1 MIKKYNHFLVI
12 MKLLITGGCGF
23 IGSNITE
30 YFLENKLFESI
41 IIIDNLS
48 TGFMGNIQNLLDKYN
63 NVKFI
68 EGNIQDIEVCR
79 NITKNIDAIC
89 HQAATG
95 SVPKSINDPFFYHK
109 NNVDGF
115 FNLLIAAKEN
125 GCKRFVYASSSSVYG
140 DNQSLPKIE
149 NNNGNVLS
157 PYAAT
162 KKINEIYANV
172 FHKCYGIEIIG
183 LRYFNVFGEKQNTN
197 GEYAAVIPKFID
209 YVKNKKSPTI
219 YGDGSFSRDFTYVK
233 NVVKAN
239 YLALTTTNQ
248 ECFGDVFN
256 IGTGGRI
263 TINEI
268 FYKICDIMGANIT
281 PNYQPNRK
289 GDIPHSNASIEKAQK
304 MLGYIPEYGFEE
316 GLERTIDWFST

>member
-1 MIKKYNHFLVI
+1 

-23 IGSNITE
+23 IGSNIAE
-30 YFLENKLFESI
+30 YFLENNLFESI
-41 IIIDNLS
+41 TIVDNLS
-48 TGFMGNIQNLLDKYN
+48 SGFIKNIQNLLQKYTN
-63 NVKFI
+63 LKFL
-68 EGNIQDIEVCR
+68 EADIKDIDVCR

-95 SVPKSINDPFFYHK
+95 SVPRSINDPFFYHK

-125 GCKRFVYASSSSVYG
+125 GCRRFVYASSSSVYG
-140 DNQSLPKIE
+140 DNETLPKIE
-149 NNNGNVLS
+149 DKTGNVLS

-183 LRYFNVFGEKQNTN
+183 LRYFNVFGERQNPN

-209 YVKNKKSPTI
+209 SVKNGESPI
-219 YGDGSFSRDFTYVK
+219 IFGDGSFSRDFTYVK
-233 NVVKAN
+233 NVVRAN
-239 YLALTTTNQ
+239 YLALTTTNS
-248 ECFGDVFN
+248 ECFGEVFN
-256 IGTGGRI
+256 IGAGGRI

-268 FYKICDIMGANIT
+268 FFKICGIMGANIV

-289 GDIPHSNASIEKAQK
+289 GDIPHSNASIEKARRI
-304 MLGYIPEYGFEE
+304 LGYVPEVGFEE
-316 GLERTIDWFST
+316 GLMKTITWFST

>member
-1 MIKKYNHFLVI
+1 

-63 NVKFI
+63 NLKFI

-95 SVPKSINDPFFYHK
+95 SVPRSINDPFFYHK

-233 NVVKAN
+233 NVVRAN

-281 PNYQPNRK
+281 PNYQPTRK

-304 MLGYIPEYGFEE
+304 MLGYIPEHGFEE
-316 GLERTIDWFST
+316 GLERTIEWFST

>member
-1 MIKKYNHFLVI
+1 

-30 YFLENKLFESI
+30 YFLENELFESI
-41 IIIDNLS
+41 TIIDNLS
-48 TGFMGNIQNLLDKYN
+48 SGFIGNIQNLLEKYSN
-63 NVKFI
+63 LEFI
-68 EGNIQDIEVCR
+68 EADIQNIDVCR

-95 SVPKSINDPFFYHK
+95 SVPRSINDPFFYHK

-125 GCKRFVYASSSSVYG
+125 GCRRFVYASSSSVYG
-140 DNQSLPKIE
+140 DSESLPKIE
-149 NNNGNVLS
+149 QNTGNVLS

-172 FHKCYGIEIIG
+172 FNKCYGMEIIG
-183 LRYFNVFGEKQNTN
+183 LRYFNVFGEKQNPN
-197 GEYAAVIPKFID
+197 GEYAAVIPKFINS
-209 YVKNKKSPTI
+209 VKNRESPMI
-219 YGDGSFSRDFTYVK
+219 FGDGSFSRDFTYVR
-233 NVVKAN
+233 NVVRAN
-239 YLALTTTNQ
+239 YLALTTTNN
-248 ECFGDVFN
+248 ECFGENFN
-256 IGTGGRI
+256 IGAGGRI

-268 FYKICDIMGANIT
+268 FFKICGIMGANIT

-289 GDIPHSNASIEKAQK
+289 GDIPHSNASIEKARI
-304 MLGYIPEYGFEE
+304 MLGYVPEIGFEE
-316 GLERTIDWFST
+316 GLRRTIAWIST

>member
-1 MIKKYNHFLVI
+1 

-30 YFLENKLFESI
+30 YFLENNLFESI

-48 TGFMGNIQNLLDKYN
+48 TGFMNNIQNLLDKHN
-63 NVKFI
+63 NLKFI

-95 SVPKSINDPFFYHK
+95 SVPRSINDPFFYHK

-140 DNQSLPKIE
+140 DNESLPKIE
-149 NNNGNVLS
+149 DKTGNVLS

-172 FHKCYGIEIIG
+172 FHKCYGMEIIG
-183 LRYFNVFGEKQNTN
+183 LRYFNVFGEKQNPN

-209 YVKNKKSPTI
+209 YVKNGKSPTI
-219 YGDGSFSRDFTYVK
+219 FGDGSFSRDFTYVK
-233 NVVKAN
+233 NVVRAN

-248 ECFGDVFN
+248 ECFGEIFN
-256 IGTGGRI
+256 IGAGGRI
-263 TINEI
+263 SINEI
-268 FYKICDIMGANIT
+268 FYKICEIMGANIT
-281 PNYQPNRK
+281 ANYQPNRK
-289 GDIPHSNASIEKAQK
+289 GDIPHSNASIEKANHL
-304 MLGYIPEYGFEE
+304 LGYTPEYGFEE
-316 GLERTIDWFST
+316 GLKRTIEYFAVT

>member
-1 MIKKYNHFLVI
+1 MR
-12 MKLLITGGCGF
+12 LLITGGCGF
-23 IGSNITE
+23 IGSNIAE
-30 YFLENKLFESI
+30 YFLENQLFDSI

-48 TGFMGNIQNLLDKYN
+48 TGFMKNIQGLLEKYTNL
-63 NVKFI
+63 KFI
-68 EGNIQDIEVCR
+68 EGNIQNIEVCR

-95 SVPKSINDPFFYHK
+95 SVPRSINDPEFYHK

-125 GCKRFVYASSSSVYG
+125 GCKRFVYASSSSIYG
-140 DNQSLPKIE
+140 DNKDLPKLE
-149 NNNGNVLS
+149 NKTGNVLS

-172 FHKCYGIEIIG
+172 FHKCYGMEIIG
-183 LRYFNVFGEKQNTN
+183 LRYFNVFGEKQNPN

-209 YVKNKKSPTI
+209 YIKDRKSPTI

-233 NVVKAN
+233 NIVNAN
-239 YLALTTTNQ
+239 YLALTTTNKK
-248 ECFGDVFN
+248 CFGEVFN
-256 IGTGGRI
+256 IGAGGRI

-268 FYKICDIMGANIT
+268 FYKICEIFGANII
-281 PNYQPNRK
+281 PNYQQNRK
-289 GDIPHSNASIEKAQK
+289 GDIPHSNASIEKATSI
-304 MLGYIPEYGFEE
+304 LGYIPKYDFKD
-316 GLERTIDWFST
+316 GLERTINYFLDLKKLE

>member
-1 MIKKYNHFLVI
+1 

-30 YFLENKLFESI
+30 YFLENMLFESI
-41 IIIDNLS
+41 VIIDNLS
-48 TGFMGNIQNLLDKYN
+48 TGFMHNIQNLLDKYSN
-63 NVKFI
+63 LQFI

-95 SVPKSINDPFFYHK
+95 SVPRSINDPFFYHK

-125 GCKRFVYASSSSVYG
+125 GCKRFVFASSSSVYG
-140 DNQSLPKIE
+140 DNESLPKIE
-149 NNNGNVLS
+149 DNTGNVLS

-172 FHKCYGIEIIG
+172 FHKCYGMEIIG
-183 LRYFNVFGEKQNTN
+183 LRYFNVFGEKQNPN

-209 YVKNKKSPTI
+209 FVKNGKSPTI
-219 YGDGSFSRDFTYVK
+219 FGDGSFSRDFTYVK
-233 NVVKAN
+233 NVVRAN

-248 ECFGDVFN
+248 ECFGEIFN
-256 IGTGGRI
+256 IGAGGRI
-263 TINEI
+263 SINDI
-268 FYKICDIMGANIT
+268 FYKICEIMGANIT

-289 GDIPHSNASIEKAQK
+289 GDIPHSNASIKKANSL
-304 MLGYIPEYGFEE
+304 LGYTPEYGFEE
-316 GLERTIDWFST
+316 GLKRTIEYFAVT

>member
-1 MIKKYNHFLVI
+1 

-23 IGSNITE
+23 IGSNIAE
-30 YFLENKLFESI
+30 YFLENNLFESI
-41 IIIDNLS
+41 TIIDNLS
-48 TGFMGNIQNLLDKYN
+48 SGFIKNIQNLLEKYKN
-63 NVKFI
+63 IKFI
-68 EGNIQDIEVCR
+68 EADLKDIEVCR

-95 SVPKSINDPFFYHK
+95 SVPRSINDPFFYHK

-125 GCKRFVYASSSSVYG
+125 GCRRFVYASSSSVYG
-140 DNQSLPKIE
+140 DNDNLPKIE
-149 NNNGNVLS
+149 DKIGNVLS

-172 FHKCYGIEIIG
+172 FHKCYEMEIIG
-183 LRYFNVFGEKQNTN
+183 LRYFNVFGEKQNPN

-209 YVKNKKSPTI
+209 FVKNGESPTI
-219 YGDGSFSRDFTYVK
+219 FGDGSFSRDFTYII
-233 NVVKAN
+233 NVVRAN
-239 YLALTTTNQ
+239 YLALTTTNP
-248 ECFGDVFN
+248 ECFGEVFN
-256 IGTGGRI
+256 IGAGGRI

-268 FYKICDIMGANIT
+268 FYKICRIMGKNIT

-289 GDIPHSNASIEKAQK
+289 GDIPHSNASIKKAQS
-304 MLGYIPEYGFEE
+304 MLGYMPEVEFEE
-316 GLERTIDWFST
+316 GLRETIAWFSA

>member
-1 MIKKYNHFLVI
+1 

-30 YFLENKLFESI
+30 YFLENELFESI
-41 IIIDNLS
+41 TIIDNLS
-48 TGFMGNIQNLLDKYN
+48 SGFIGNIQNLLEKYSN
-63 NVKFI
+63 LEFI
-68 EGNIQDIEVCR
+68 EADIQNIDVCR

-95 SVPKSINDPFFYHK
+95 SVPRSINDPFFYHK

-125 GCKRFVYASSSSVYG
+125 GCRRFVYASSSSVYG
-140 DNQSLPKIE
+140 DSESLPKIE
-149 NNNGNVLS
+149 QNTGNVLS

-172 FHKCYGIEIIG
+172 FNKCYGIEIIG
-183 LRYFNVFGEKQNTN
+183 LRYFNVFGEKQNPN
-197 GEYAAVIPKFID
+197 GEYAAVIPKFINS
-209 YVKNKKSPTI
+209 VKNRESPMI
-219 YGDGSFSRDFTYVK
+219 FGDGSFSRDFTYVR
-233 NVVKAN
+233 NVVRAN
-239 YLALTTTNQ
+239 YLALTTTNT
-248 ECFGDVFN
+248 ECFGENFN
-256 IGTGGRI
+256 IGAGGRI

-268 FYKICDIMGANIT
+268 FFKICGIMGANIT

-289 GDIPHSNASIEKAQK
+289 GDIPHSNASIEKARI
-304 MLGYIPEYGFEE
+304 MLGYVPEIGFEE
-316 GLERTIDWFST
+316 GLRRTIAWFPA

>member
-1 MIKKYNHFLVI
+1 

-30 YFLENKLFESI
+30 YFLENNLFQSI

-48 TGFMGNIQNLLDKYN
+48 TGFKKNIQNLLDKYSN
-63 NVKFI
+63 LKFI
-68 EGNIQDIEVCR
+68 EENIQDIEVCR

-95 SVPKSINDPFFYHK
+95 SVPRSINDPFFYHK

-140 DNQSLPKIE
+140 DNENLPKIE
-149 NNNGNVLS
+149 DKTGDVLS

-162 KKINEIYANV
+162 KKINEIYANI
-172 FHKCYGIEIIG
+172 FHKCYGMEIIG
-183 LRYFNVFGEKQNTN
+183 LRYFNVFGEKQNPN

-209 YVKNKKSPTI
+209 LVKNEKSPII

-233 NVVKAN
+233 NIIHAN
-239 YLALTTTNQ
+239 YLALTTTNSK
-248 ECFGDVFN
+248 CFGEVFN
-256 IGTGGRI
+256 IGAGGRI

-268 FYKICDIMGANIT
+268 FYKICKFIGKNMQ
-281 PNYQPNRK
+281 PEYQPNRK
-289 GDIPHSNASIEKAQK
+289 GDIPHSNASIKKANIL
-304 MLGYIPEYGFEE
+304 LGYSPQYGFEE
-316 GLERTIDWFST
+316 GLEKTIQYFLDLKKIE

>member
-1 MIKKYNHFLVI
+1 

-23 IGSNITE
+23 IGSNIAE

-41 IIIDNLS
+41 TIIDNLS
-48 TGFMGNIQNLLDKYN
+48 SGFIENIQYLLEKYRNLI
-63 NVKFI
+63 FI
-68 EGNIQDIEVCR
+68 EADLKDIDVCR

-95 SVPKSINDPFFYHK
+95 SVPRSINDPFFYHK

-125 GCKRFVYASSSSVYG
+125 GCRRFVYASSSSVYG
-140 DNQSLPKIE
+140 DSESLPKIE
-149 NNNGNVLS
+149 QNTGDVLS

-172 FHKCYGIEIIG
+172 FNKCYGMEIIG
-183 LRYFNVFGEKQNTN
+183 LRYFNVFGERQNPN
-197 GEYAAVIPKFID
+197 GEYAAVIPKFIN
-209 YVKNKKSPTI
+209 YVKNRESPTI
-219 YGDGSFSRDFTYVK
+219 FGDGSFSRDFTYVK
-233 NVVKAN
+233 NVVRAN
-239 YLALTTTNQ
+239 YLALTTTNS
-248 ECFGDVFN
+248 ECFGEIFN
-256 IGTGGRI
+256 IGAGGRI

-268 FYKICDIMGANIT
+268 FFKICGIMGANIA

-289 GDIPHSNASIEKAQK
+289 GDIPHSNASIEKAER
-304 MLGYIPEYGFEE
+304 MLGYVPEIEFED
-316 GLERTIDWFST
+316 GLRRTIAWFSA

>member
-1 MIKKYNHFLVI
+1 

-30 YFLENKLFESI
+30 YFLENNLFESI

-48 TGFMGNIQNLLDKYN
+48 TGFMNNIQNLLDKHN
-63 NVKFI
+63 NLKFI

-95 SVPKSINDPFFYHK
+95 SVPRSINDPFFYHK

-140 DNQSLPKIE
+140 DNESLPKIE
-149 NNNGNVLS
+149 DKTGNVLS

-172 FHKCYGIEIIG
+172 FHKCYGMEIIG
-183 LRYFNVFGEKQNTN
+183 LRYFNVFGEKQNPN

-209 YVKNKKSPTI
+209 YVKNLKSPTI
-219 YGDGSFSRDFTYVK
+219 FGDGSFSRDFTYVK
-233 NVVKAN
+233 NVVQAN

-248 ECFGDVFN
+248 ECFGEIFN
-256 IGTGGRI
+256 IGAGGRI
-263 TINEI
+263 SINEI
-268 FYKICDIMGANIT
+268 FYKICEIMGANIT

-289 GDIPHSNASIEKAQK
+289 GDIPHSNASIEKANHL
-304 MLGYIPEYGFEE
+304 LGYTPEYGFEE
-316 GLERTIDWFST
+316 GLKRTIEYFAVT

>member
-1 MIKKYNHFLVI
+1 

-23 IGSNITE
+23 IGSNIAE
-30 YFLENKLFESI
+30 YFLENNLFESI
-41 IIIDNLS
+41 TIVDNLS
-48 TGFMGNIQNLLDKYN
+48 SGFIKNIENLLEKYTTLSFLQADL
-63 NVKFI
+63 K
-68 EGNIQDIEVCR
+68 DIDVCR

-95 SVPKSINDPFFYHK
+95 SVPRSINDPLFYHK

-125 GCKRFVYASSSSVYG
+125 GCRRFVYASSSSVYG
-140 DNQSLPKIE
+140 DSESLPKIE
-149 NNNGNVLS
+149 QNTGDVLS

-172 FHKCYGIEIIG
+172 FHKCYGMEIIG
-183 LRYFNVFGEKQNTN
+183 LRYFNVFGERQNPN

-209 YVKNKKSPTI
+209 SVKNGESPTI
-219 YGDGSFSRDFTYVK
+219 FGDGSFSRDFTYVR
-233 NVVKAN
+233 NVVRAN

-248 ECFGDVFN
+248 ECFGEVFN
-256 IGTGGRI
+256 IGAGGRI

-268 FYKICDIMGANIT
+268 FYKICGIMGANIA

-289 GDIPHSNASIEKAQK
+289 GDIPHSNASIEKAQR
-304 MLGYIPEYGFEE
+304 MLEYNPEIEFEE
-316 GLERTIDWFST
+316 GLKKTIMYFNLKKL

>member
-1 MIKKYNHFLVI
+1 

-23 IGSNITE
+23 IGSNIAE
-30 YFLENKLFESI
+30 YFLENKLFKSI
-41 IIIDNLS
+41 TIVDNLS
-48 TGFMGNIQNLLDKYN
+48 SGFIRNIQNLLEKYSN
-63 NVKFI
+63 LEFI
-68 EGNIQDIEVCR
+68 EADIQNIEVCR

-95 SVPKSINDPFFYHK
+95 SVPRSINDPLFYHK

-125 GCKRFVYASSSSVYG
+125 GCRRFVYASSSSVYG
-140 DNQSLPKIE
+140 DNENLPKIE
-149 NNNGNVLS
+149 EKTGDVLS

-172 FHKCYGIEIIG
+172 FHKCYGMEIIG
-183 LRYFNVFGEKQNTN
+183 LRYFNVFGERQNLN
-197 GEYAAVIPKFID
+197 EEYAAVIPKFINL
-209 YVKNKKSPTI
+209 VKNGESPTI
-219 YGDGSFSRDFTYVK
+219 FGNGSFSRDFTYVK
-233 NVVKAN
+233 NVVRAN

-248 ECFGDVFN
+248 ESFGQVFN
-256 IGTGGRI
+256 IGAGGRI

-268 FYKICDIMGANIT
+268 FFKICGIMGANIA

-289 GDIPHSNASIEKAQK
+289 GDIPHSNASIDKAQN
-304 MLGYIPEYGFEE
+304 MLGYVPEIGFEE
-316 GLERTIDWFST
+316 GLQRTILWFSKA

>member
-1 MIKKYNHFLVI
+1 

-23 IGSNITE
+23 IGSNIAE
-30 YFLENKLFESI
+30 YFLENNLFESI
-41 IIIDNLS
+41 TIVDNLS
-48 TGFMGNIQNLLDKYN
+48 TGFIKNIQNLINKYQN
-63 NVKFI
+63 LKFI
-68 EGNIQDIEVCR
+68 EGNVQDIEVCR

-95 SVPKSINDPFFYHK
+95 SVPKSINDPLLYHK

-140 DNQSLPKIE
+140 DSESLPKIE
-149 NNNGNVLS
+149 DKTGNVLS

-172 FHKCYGIEIIG
+172 FHKCYGIKIIG
-183 LRYFNVFGEKQNTN
+183 LRYFNVFGEKQNPN

-209 YVKNKKSPTI
+209 SVKNGKSPMI
-219 YGDGSFSRDFTYVK
+219 FGDGSFSRDFTYVK
-233 NVVKAN
+233 NIVQAN

-248 ECFGDVFN
+248 ECFGENFN
-256 IGTGGRI
+256 IGAGGRI

-268 FYKICDIMGANIT
+268 FYKICEIMGANIT

-289 GDIPHSNASIEKAQK
+289 GDIPHSNASIEKAQN
-304 MLGYIPEYGFEE
+304 MLGYMPKHGFKE
-316 GLERTIDWFST
+316 GLERTILYFSKKNDELQPL

>member
-1 MIKKYNHFLVI
+1 

-23 IGSNITE
+23 IGSNIAE
-30 YFLENKLFESI
+30 YFLENKLFEYI
-41 IIIDNLS
+41 TIIDDLS
-48 TGFMGNIQNLLDKYN
+48 SGFMDNIQHLIEKYN
-63 NVKFI
+63 NLQFI
-68 EGNIQDIEVCR
+68 KADIQDIEVCK

-95 SVPKSINDPFFYHK
+95 SVPRSINDPFFYHK

-125 GCKRFVYASSSSVYG
+125 GCRRFVYASSSSVYG
-140 DNQSLPKIE
+140 DNEALPKIE
-149 NNNGNVLS
+149 NITGSVLS

-172 FHKCYGIEIIG
+172 FNKCYGMEIIG
-183 LRYFNVFGEKQNTN
+183 LRYFNVFGEKQNPN

-209 YVKNKKSPTI
+209 YIKNGKSPII

-233 NVVKAN
+233 NVVHAN

-248 ECFGDVFN
+248 ECFGEIFN
-256 IGTGGRI
+256 IGAGGRI
-263 TINEI
+263 TINDI
-268 FYKICDIMGANIT
+268 FYKICEIIGTNIT

-289 GDIPHSNASIEKAQK
+289 GDIPHSNASIEKAK
-304 MLGYIPEYGFEE
+304 SMLGYVSEYNFEE
-316 GLERTIDWFST
+316 GLRRTILNFVKKN

>member
-1 MIKKYNHFLVI
+1 

-30 YFLENKLFESI
+30 YFLENELFESI
-41 IIIDNLS
+41 TIIDNLS
-48 TGFMGNIQNLLDKYN
+48 SGFIGNIQNLLEKYKN
-63 NVKFI
+63 LEFI
-68 EGNIQDIEVCR
+68 EADIQNIDVCR

-95 SVPKSINDPFFYHK
+95 SVPRSIYDPFFYHK

-125 GCKRFVYASSSSVYG
+125 GCRRFVYASSSSVYG
-140 DNQSLPKIE
+140 DSESLPKIE
-149 NNNGNVLS
+149 QNTGDVLS

-172 FHKCYGIEIIG
+172 FHKCYGMEIIG
-183 LRYFNVFGEKQNTN
+183 LRYFNVFGEKQNPN

-209 YVKNKKSPTI
+209 SVKNGESPTI
-219 YGDGSFSRDFTYVK
+219 FGDGSFSRDFTYVR
-233 NVVKAN
+233 NVVHAN
-239 YLALTTTNQ
+239 YLALTTTNT
-248 ECFGDVFN
+248 ECFGENFN
-256 IGTGGRI
+256 IGAGGRI

-268 FYKICDIMGANIT
+268 FFKICGIMGANIT

-289 GDIPHSNASIEKAQK
+289 GDIPHSNASIEKARI
-304 MLGYIPEYGFEE
+304 MLGYVPEIGFEE
-316 GLERTIDWFST
+316 GLRRTIAWFPA

>member
-1 MIKKYNHFLVI
+1 

-23 IGSNITE
+23 IGSNIAE
-30 YFLENKLFESI
+30 YFLENNLFESI
-41 IIIDNLS
+41 TIVDNLS
-48 TGFMGNIQNLLDKYN
+48 SGFIKNIENLLEKYTTLSFLEADL
-63 NVKFI
+63 KYI
-68 EGNIQDIEVCR
+68 DVCR

-95 SVPKSINDPFFYHK
+95 SVPRSINDPLFYHK

-125 GCKRFVYASSSSVYG
+125 GCRRFVYASSSSVYG
-140 DNQSLPKIE
+140 DSESLPKMEDKI
-149 NNNGNVLS
+149 GNVLS

-172 FHKCYGIEIIG
+172 FHKCYGMEIIG
-183 LRYFNVFGEKQNTN
+183 LRYFNVFGERQNPN

-209 YVKNKKSPTI
+209 SVKNGDSPTI
-219 YGDGSFSRDFTYVK
+219 FGDGSFSRDFTYVR
-233 NVVKAN
+233 NVVRAN

-248 ECFGDVFN
+248 ECFGEVFN
-256 IGTGGRI
+256 IGAGGRI

-268 FYKICDIMGANIT
+268 FYKICGIMGANIA
-281 PNYQPNRK
+281 PNYHPNRK
-289 GDIPHSNASIEKAQK
+289 GDIPHSNASIEKAQR
-304 MLGYIPEYGFEE
+304 MLGYMPEVEFEE
-316 GLERTIDWFST
+316 GLLKTITWFSA

>member
-1 MIKKYNHFLVI
+1 

-41 IIIDNLS
+41 VIIDNLS
-48 TGFMGNIQNLLDKYN
+48 TGFMNNIQNLLDKHN
-63 NVKFI
+63 NLKFI

-95 SVPKSINDPFFYHK
+95 SVPRSINDPFFYHK

-140 DNQSLPKIE
+140 DSESLPKIE
-149 NNNGNVLS
+149 DKTGYVLS

-172 FHKCYGIEIIG
+172 FHKCYGMEIIG
-183 LRYFNVFGEKQNTN
+183 LRYFNVFGEKQNPN

-209 YVKNKKSPTI
+209 SIKNGKSPTI
-219 YGDGSFSRDFTYVK
+219 FGDGSFSRDFTYVK
-233 NVVKAN
+233 NVVQAN

-248 ECFGDVFN
+248 DCFGEVFN
-256 IGTGGRI
+256 IGAGGRI
-263 TINEI
+263 TINDI
-268 FYKICDIMGANIT
+268 FYKICEIMGANIT

-289 GDIPHSNASIEKAQK
+289 GDIPHSNASIEKANRL
-304 MLGYIPEYGFEE
+304 LGYTPEYGFEE
-316 GLERTIDWFST
+316 GLERAILYFSKKNDEK